1 MYLKSAPAALTG
13 FTTFAVLASAY
24 LLFAGTFSLSE
35 GFAALPAVA
44 AGLAVATLYH
54 RHAQRELTVHPPG
67 RRLATAVF
75 LSLIRDSLTV
85 GGTLLRALA
94 TSHTGKISVQPF
106 KPGAADA
113 RDAGRRAAVILATS
127 LAPNAYVIRVTP
139 EALLMHQLVPAPDQ
153 PDETWPL

>member
-1 MYLKSAPAALTG
+1 MARRSHRWLWPAVCLLLCGT
-13 FTTFAVLASAY
+13 Y
-24 LLFAGTFSLSE
+24 LLFVGTISSSEALAAILAVMSGLSL
-35 GFAALPAVA
+35 AILHDKNATRALDVQAPWRR
-44 AGLAVATLYH
+44 LAVAVPTALA
-54 RHAQRELTVHPPG
+54 RDTV
-67 RRLATAVF
+67 
-75 LSLIRDSLTV
+75 SV
-85 GGTLLRALA
+85 GATLLRALV
-94 TSHTGKISVQPF
+94 TPVVSKISVQPF